1 MRVLFLFNSLSVSGV
16 SKANLILAN
25 EFSSRGYDVEVLTYL
40 KADVSDLQTD
50 EFKFHCFGYEK
61 YGFYELLI
69 SFFKLF
75 FYFKR
80 RRRFDLV
87 ISSSDLISLP
97 VALVSYFNKFK
108 LIVNSHTNI
117 VEHLKGKNFFVR
129 GLYYLS
135 AFFIK
140 NTAKITNVSYDAA
153 VASKIFYKTDDVTVL
168 PNPISPWRLNGDIN
182 DVHHWFDNYKVIV
195 ACGRLTKSKNYDLML
210 RSFKLLTEK
219 RNDVKL
225 LIIGD
230 GEERTN
236 LERLALQLQVL
247 DSVHFTGNVKEP
259 RVYMQHAIFFYHTS
273 LYEGAPMVLIEALST
288 DIPIVTTRF
297 KSGAE
302 EILENGKY
310 GILIDSFDLED
321 CVSALNDGLNLS
333 RNEKGYYSNKAKDYI
348 PSVIADNYIE
358 TFLRS

>member
-25 EFSSRGYDVEVLTYL
+25 EFSRRGYDVEVLTYL
-40 KADVSDLQTD
+40 NADVSALQAD
-50 EFKFHCFGYEK
+50 NINFHCFGYKK
-61 YGFYELLI
+61 YGFPELLI

-75 FYFKR
+75 FYFKINK
-80 RRRFDLV
+80 RFDLV

-97 VALVSYFNKFK
+97 VALVKFFYEYK
-108 LIVNSHTNI
+108 LIINSHTNI
-117 VEHLKGKNFFVR
+117 IEHLKGKNIFVK
-129 GLYYLS
+129 GLYSFS
-135 AFFIK
+135 AFVIK
-140 NTAKITNVSYDAA
+140 NMAKVTNVSYDAA
-153 VASKIFYKTDDVTVL
+153 VASKKFYKIDDVTVL
-168 PNPISPWRLNGDIN
+168 PNPISPWILNKNIKY
-182 DVHHWFDNYKVIV
+182 VHPWFDNYKVIV

-210 RSFKLLTEK
+210 RSFKLLTAK

-230 GEERTN
+230 GEERAY

-259 RVYMQHAIFFYHTS
+259 RVYMQHATFFYHTS

-310 GILIDSFDLED
+310 GILIDSFDLGD
-321 CVSALNDGLNLS
+321 CISALNDGLNLS
-333 RNEKGYYSNKAKDYI
+333 PHEKGYYSNKAKDFI
-348 PSVIADNYIE
+348 PSVIADKYIE
-358 TFLRS
+358 TYLQC